1 MPEQLSRLART
12 HWNSAIEILILGV
25 CIYYIWKYFRG
36 TRGAKVLTGLI
47 VFMVSLTLL
56 SEWLHLEVIGWLL
69 SRFSVFF
76 AIGLVVIFQ
85 PELRR
90 ALADLGSR
98 PLFFFSTKGDAELV
112 DRLSECVFDL
122 ASRQCGALLAIERDI
137 GIRNYAE
144 TGVDIDCAFSPE
156 LVCTIFFPKTPL
168 HDGAMI
174 LREDGRI
181 VAAGCI
187 FPVSQRETL
196 DRSFGLRHRA
206 GLGIC
211 EETDAVA
218 IVVSEETGSVSL
230 CHGDKIER
238 GLAPAEFRRN
248 LARLLGASE
257 AGDDRVVAAAS
268 EEPPPRAAAARR
280 VTELPATPTGERDA
294 A

>member
-1 MPEQLSRLART
+1 MLEQLFQLARA
-12 HWNSAIEILILGV
+12 HWNSAIEIGILGV
-25 CIYYIWKYFRG
+25 CIYYVWKYFHG

-69 SRFSVFF
+69 GRFSVFF

-98 PLFFFSTKGDAELV
+98 PLFFFPSKGDAELV
-112 DRLSECVFDL
+112 ERLSECIYEL
-122 ASRQCGALLAIERDI
+122 ARRQTGALVAIERDI

-144 TGVDIDCAFSPE
+144 TGIDIDCAFSAE
-156 LVCTIFFPKTPL
+156 LVRTIFFPKTPL

-187 FPVSQRETL
+187 FPVSQRESL

-230 CHGDKIER
+230 CVGDKIER
-238 GLAPAEFRRN
+238 GVAPAEFRRR
-248 LARLLGASE
+248 LARLLGAAVVG
-257 AGDDRVVAAAS
+257 AGEDAAAERAADIS
-268 EEPPPRAAAARR
+268 GKKLAAPRA
-280 VTELPATPTGERDA
+280 VVSSSPGERDA

>member
-1 MPEQLSRLART
+1 MEPLIRFART
-12 HWNSAIEILILGV
+12 HWNSAIEILVLGA

-47 VFMVSLTLL
+47 VFLVGLTLL
-56 SEWLHLEVIGWLL
+56 SEMLQLEVIGWLI

-98 PLFFFSTKGDAELV
+98 PLFFFPNKRESELV
-112 DRLSECVFDL
+112 DQLSDCVFEL
-122 ASRQCGALLAIERDI
+122 ASRQTGALIAIERDI

-144 TGVDIDCAFSPE
+144 TGVDIDCLFSPE
-156 LVCTIFFPKTPL
+156 LVRTIFFPKTPL

-187 FPVSQRETL
+187 LPVSQRESL

-230 CHGDKIER
+230 CHKSHIER
-238 GLAPAEFRRN
+238 GLAPGEFRRR
-248 LARLLGASE
+248 LARLLQTDPAEPGAE
-257 AGDDRVVAAAS
+257 AEAADP
-268 EEPPPRAAAARR
+268 EEGAVSPRQRDSDE
-280 VTELPATPTGERDA
+280 TLPADRKLDA